1 MKKNKGSLT
10 LEAALIMPLVIYIV
24 FIMISLTLFLYSRI
38 YVGISINH
46 TIAQATSKWYNI
58 DSEYGADSKNKYGVV
73 ANAIGTTLASGAKVD
88 TFKEKLMERVNK
100 GVIVGIDCNINAK
113 SYNYLVGEKLVV
125 DVECTYKLP
134 LGALFKLIGLTNQNG
149 TVTDKYKKV
158 VMLSNTEDNMRTI
171 SYTADLIKRKETQEL
186 IDKIKAALGG
196 N

>member
-196 N
+196 S